1 MKSCALNAESASKR
15 SEGKPDVPTEAA
27 QWLRARR
34 SVGMGYFWFY
44 AAIGALMPFIAL
56 YYRELGFS
64 GVQVGVLTALPSLG
78 MALFGPLWGA
88 VSDSLAIHRWVLCGS
103 LALAGV
109 IAFSTSQATAFA
121 PMLVLIGLLAFAS
134 VPVAPLLDSYG
145 MTVGDR
151 TERSYGSL
159 RVWGS
164 VGYMASVLIVGRL
177 MGDDVSALLLVAHG
191 GFLALAL
198 LSVRRLPALGERR
211 AMPLLGGLRA
221 IAGNRPIILL
231 LLVAYLISS
240 GAAVM
245 NIYLGIHIEDIG
257 GTATL
262 IGLAFAVSAASELP
276 IIAFGGWFLRRLG
289 AVRLVALAI
298 SVYAVRLAGFSV
310 ITAPEWLLP
319 IQSLHGLSY
328 GAFLMASVTL
338 AHHLAGR
345 EHAAMAQALLTA
357 MSFGFG
363 SITGS
368 IVGGAVLDQIGTAG
382 LFRGAAILMIVVLGV
397 LVAGNRLIGLDR
409 RESVR
414 ADVRR
419 GLA

>member
-231 LLVAYLISS
+231 LLAAYLISS

-298 SVYAVRLAGFSV
+298 SVYAVRFAGFSV

-338 AHHLAGR
+338 AHRLAGR
-345 EHAAMAQALLTA
+345 EHAATAQALLTA

-368 IVGGAVLDQIGTAG
+368 IVGGALLDQVGTAG
-382 LFRGAAILMIVVLGV
+382 LFQGAAVLMAITLAVL
-397 LVAGNRLIGLDR
+397 LVSDRTVGIGR
-409 RESVR
+409 HGAPQTE
-414 ADVRR
+414 A
-419 GLA
+419 AT

>member
-1 MKSCALNAESASKR
+1 MNAE
-15 SEGKPDVPTEAA
+15 PDTKEPDERADDPATPA
-27 QWLRARR
+27 QWLGASR
-34 SVGMGYFWFY
+34 SIGAGYFWFF

-64 GVQVGVLTALPSLG
+64 GVQVGVLTAFPSLG

-134 VPVAPLLDSYG
+134 APVAPLLDSYG
-145 MTVGDR
+145 MTIGEW

-177 MGDDVSALLLVAHG
+177 MGDEVSSLLLFAHG
-191 GFLALAL
+191 AFLALAL
-198 LSVRRLPALGERR
+198 LSVRRLPPLAERR
-211 AMPLLGGLRA
+211 ALPLLGGLRA
-221 IAGNRPIILL
+221 IAENRPIILL

-257 GTATL
+257 GTPTL

-298 SVYAVRLAGFSV
+298 IVYAVRFAAFSL
-310 ITAPEWLLP
+310 IPAPEWLLP

-338 AHHLAGR
+338 AHRLAGR
-345 EHAAMAQALLTA
+345 EHAATAQALLTA

-368 IVGGAVLDQIGTAG
+368 IVGGSLLDQIGTAG
-382 LFRGAAILMIVVLGV
+382 LFRGAVILMIVVLGV
-397 LVAGNRLIGLDR
+397 LVAGNHLIGLDR
-409 RESVR
+409 RKSDRLDAGSGV
-414 ADVRR
+414 A
-419 GLA
+419 